1 MYNPHP
7 TFSTPFLLSLT
18 AVQVI
23 VNVTA
28 CNCSL
33 CGNSIYVTF
42 YIMLKS
48 LRIMIFVYKHIRAHN
63 FICVC
68 VCVHACVCVCVYVHA
83 CVCVCVLRCVHM
95 FAHLHA

>member
-1 MYNPHP
+1 MLVQSQLLFFCRMLNSVSFELLFAEFTVFCVVICMYVC
-7 TFSTPFLLSLT
+7 TAFSTPFLLSLI

-48 LRIMIFVYKHIRAHN
+48 LRIMIFVYKHTHI
-63 FICVC
+63 
-68 VCVHACVCVCVYVHA
+68 
-83 CVCVCVLRCVHM
+83 
-95 FAHLHA
+95 